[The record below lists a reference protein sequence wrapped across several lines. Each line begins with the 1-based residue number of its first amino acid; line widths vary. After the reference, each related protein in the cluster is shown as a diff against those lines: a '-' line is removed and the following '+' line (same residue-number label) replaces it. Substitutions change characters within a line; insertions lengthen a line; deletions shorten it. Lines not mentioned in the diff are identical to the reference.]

1 MVVYLED
8 EWGDLSGVADLTEE
22 GKAYVGEICHKTKKA
37 TRKGGLSQVGMT
49 GFEPATFPTRVS
61 GRTTGLRHYS
71 PPDFCRSIQVNIRCL
86 FFQDLSKRSK
96 AMASERVSNALKN
109 ITSQGFPD
117 DVLVVW
123 PLLCSF
129 NRFTKSSVWPK

>member
-49 GFEPATFPTRVS
+49 GFEPATSSSRTTRA
-61 GRTTGLRHYS
+61 TGLRYI
-71 PPDFCRSIQVNIRCL
+71 PC
-86 FFQDLSKRSK
+86 
-96 AMASERVSNALKN
+96 
-109 ITSQGFPD
+109 
-117 DVLVVW
+117 
-123 PLLCSF
+123 
-129 NRFTKSSVWPK
+129 